1 MTASAKPTV
10 RRMGAAAALEDLEPL
25 KIGILGVSEG
35 NGHPFSFS
43 AIINGYSDEGMAR
56 SGWDGIHAYLRQR
69 DPTEFGGLGLRV
81 SHAWTQEPD
90 TTAKLAAACRIENV
104 VDDPAEMLSQVDA
117 VIVARDDHEN
127 HARLAMPFLEAGLPV
142 FMDKPLTVNVDEL
155 RTFAPY
161 LRSGQ
166 LASCSGM
173 RFAKELDVPRAQWRE
188 YGEVR
193 LVRGAILND
202 WERYGVH
209 LVDGVFGVTPA
220 RPVSVRSNRAPH
232 ASVVAQMDDGSV
244 LQLDALGDVGR
255 CFRFEF
261 YGTGG
266 ISHHEVTDNFS
277 MFRRLVHRFAR
288 SLRGEGPVVD
298 PEDALTSL
306 RFLIAGRM
314 AMEHGEVVSME
325 DVRV

>member
-1 MTASAKPTV
+1 MTDREGRAQ
-10 RRMGAAAALEDLEPL
+10 AAVGRTPL
-25 KIGILGVSEG
+25 KVGMIGVSEG

-69 DPTEFGGLGLRV
+69 DVTEFGGLGMRV
-81 SHAWTQEPD
+81 THAWTQEPD
-90 TTAKLAAACRIENV
+90 TTQRLAAACGIDEV
-104 VDDPAEMLSQVDA
+104 VAAPAEMLGHVDA
-117 VIVARDDHEN
+117 VVIARDDHEN
-127 HARLAMPFLEAGLPV
+127 HAELAMPFLDAGLPV
-142 FMDKPLTVNVDEL
+142 FVDKPLTLDLDEL

-166 LASCSGM
+166 LTSCSGM
-173 RFAKELDVPRAQWRE
+173 RFAKELDAPRADWPA
-188 YGEVR
+188 YGTVR

-202 WERYGVH
+202 WARYGVH
-209 LVDGVFGVTPA
+209 LVDGIFGVTRA
-220 RPVSVRSNRAPH
+220 RPVNVRALPSPH
-232 ASVVAQMDDGSV
+232 ASVAAEMDDGSL

-261 YGTGG
+261 YGTGR
-266 ISHHEVTDNFS
+266 ISAHEVTDNFS
-277 MFRRLVHRFAR
+277 MFRRLMHRFAR

-298 PEDALTSL
+298 PEDALRSL
-306 RFLIAGRM
+306 RFLVAGRL
-314 AMEHGEVVSME
+314 AMKNGEQVSME